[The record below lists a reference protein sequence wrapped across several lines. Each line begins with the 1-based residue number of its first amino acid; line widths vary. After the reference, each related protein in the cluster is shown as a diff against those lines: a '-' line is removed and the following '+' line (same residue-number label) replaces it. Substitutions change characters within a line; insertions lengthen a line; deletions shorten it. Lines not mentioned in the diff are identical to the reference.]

1 MYISEKLVET
11 SKNGG
16 IKMKKFFQDF
26 KEFAMKG
33 NVIDMAVGVVIGSA
47 FGKIVSSFVADVVT
61 PLLGLLLG
69 KIKFTDLRWVIKA
82 AGADP
87 VAEPEVALTYGN
99 FLQSVIDFLIIAL
112 AIFIVLRV
120 IMNLK
125 DRFAKKQ
132 EEVVEEAPAE
142 PEQSEELKTLIEIR
156 DLLKKD
162 K

>member
-1 MYISEKLVET
+1 MNLKKILVET
-11 SKNGG
+11 SQNGG
-16 IKMKKFFQDF
+16 CKMKKFLKDF

-99 FLQSVIDFLIIAL
+99 FLQSVIDFLIISL

-132 EEVVEEAPAE
+132 EEVVEEIPAE